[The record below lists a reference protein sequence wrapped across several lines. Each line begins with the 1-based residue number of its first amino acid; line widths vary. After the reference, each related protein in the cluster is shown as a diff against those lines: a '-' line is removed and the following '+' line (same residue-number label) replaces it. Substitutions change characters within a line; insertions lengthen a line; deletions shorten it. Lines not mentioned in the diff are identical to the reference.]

1 MGGKSRKSGG
11 VSLKLIQK
19 LKSGNINTN
28 KSSCGS
34 SKPKPIGKGLF
45 DEPDGRT
52 KNNS

>member
-28 KSSCGS
+28 KSNCGS
-34 SKPKPIGKGLF
+34 NKPKSTG
-45 DEPDGRT
+45 DGFFTGGNERA
-52 KNNS
+52 KNNT